1 LITNGFGDKKVGLK
15 LGELIILLLIVM
27 IFFGSKR
34 LPSLGSALG
43 EAIKN
48 FKKGIDGDSEKDSQT
63 RLEEKPRDKDSGKT
77 GQS

>member
-1 LITNGFGDKKVGLK
+1 MGLK
-15 LGELIILLLIVM
+15 LGELVILLLIVM

-34 LPSLGSALG
+34 LPSLGGALG

-48 FKKGIDGDSEKDSQT
+48 FKKGIDGNSNKTDQTKLDDKQKDS
-63 RLEEKPRDKDSGKT
+63 DSGKT